1 MKIYNLKNKTE
12 FLEEVA
18 RLEYDE
24 WADSKNYNTEE
35 RLKNKI
41 NRIKES
47 LSNTYFCKLI
57 LIDNKE
63 LIGFISIFP
72 SDCDE
77 EPNLTPW
84 YATMYIKKEYRKK
97 GYSKVLNNAILKEA
111 NNRGFDKLYLKSDLN
126 NYYEKFG
133 AIYIKTLKTGE
144 KLYYINTKQQII
156 IQQDV
161 NIIFQNNKYLL
172 GNLPRNWKEMQ
183 IVYLVIIE
191 GTNMEETIIDFL
203 KL

>member
-1 MKIYNLKNKTE
+1 MEIYNLKNKTE

-72 SDCDE
+72 VIVMKSQ
-77 EPNLTPW
+77 
-84 YATMYIKKEYRKK
+84 
-97 GYSKVLNNAILKEA
+97 ILHL
-111 NNRGFDKLYLKSDLN
+111 GM
-126 NYYEKFG
+126 
-133 AIYIKTLKTGE
+133 
-144 KLYYINTKQQII
+144 QQCI
-156 IQQDV
+156 
-161 NIIFQNNKYLL
+161 
-172 GNLPRNWKEMQ
+172 
-183 IVYLVIIE
+183 
-191 GTNMEETIIDFL
+191 
-203 KL
+203 

>member
-1 MKIYNLKNKTE
+1 MEIYNLKNKTE

-84 YATMYIKKEYRKK
+84 YATMYINKEYRKK
-97 GYSKVLNNAILKEA
+97 GYSKILNNAILKEA

-144 KLYYINTKQQII
+144 KLYYINTK
-156 IQQDV
+156 
-161 NIIFQNNKYLL
+161 
-172 GNLPRNWKEMQ
+172 
-183 IVYLVIIE
+183 
-191 GTNMEETIIDFL
+191 
-203 KL
+203 